1 VPGTVSI
8 LTVVVVH
15 TSLEVFLVRLLLP
28 LFLQLPIVWLTEI
41 RLLLRIVHLEEFL
54 PGYTM
59 RGAM

>member
-1 VPGTVSI
+1 VPGTVST